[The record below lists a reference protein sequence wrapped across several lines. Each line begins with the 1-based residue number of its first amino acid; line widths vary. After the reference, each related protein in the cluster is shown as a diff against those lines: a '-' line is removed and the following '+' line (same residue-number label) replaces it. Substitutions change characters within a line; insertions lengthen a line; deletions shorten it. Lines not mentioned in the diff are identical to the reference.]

1 MVWGYLK
8 QKIWYQAQAQ
18 SPQALRFVKMAI
30 DQDMIRIAFS
40 GIGRRVRRC
49 VIKKV
54 YCCLFFPASILQS
67 QNIQ

>member
-18 SPQALRFVKMAI
+18 SPQALRVVKMAI

-40 GIGRRVRRC
+40 GIGRRV
-49 VIKKV
+49 
-54 YCCLFFPASILQS
+54 
-67 QNIQ
+67 